1 MPSSKFRTQKA
12 TDTHWAKKKNAE
24 WWGKNIS
31 QVFGG
36 QVNELNMLTLAKSGG
51 SPSVNW
57 TPLSM
62 WWFQGDHYKRW
73 TFSLVVWCAVGWN
86 KTRPL
91 VYFSM
96 ILSQA
101 GSLLKFQR
109 ICPLMGH
116 STGTDWARCLL
127 ILVTVV
133 VQLFWWEWEVWIQDD
148 EQEDKKVWKAKGRE
162 GVWRETLP

>member
-1 MPSSKFRTQKA
+1 MFDRKRVQPSTACISKTKRLHVCLTFIALPSSKFRTQKA
-12 TDTHWAKKKNAE
+12 TKNHWARKKNAE

-36 QVNELNMLTLAKSGG
+36 QVNELNMLTLAKSDG

-57 TPLSM
+57 TLLSM
-62 WWFQGDHYKRW
+62 WWFQGDHFKRW
-73 TFSLVVWCAVGWN
+73 TFSFVFWCAVGWN

-91 VYFSM
+91 YYFSI
-96 ILSQA
+96 ILSEA

-116 STGTDWARCLL
+116 STGTDWAVASLY
-127 ILVTVV
+127 
-133 VQLFWWEWEVWIQDD
+133 W
-148 EQEDKKVWKAKGRE
+148 
-162 GVWRETLP
+162 